1 MKKDLPKFEVI
12 YCKEPLP
19 EDLRAEKY
27 INFIK
32 HLVDAFKMEE
42 KDNDQKTQ
50 H

>member
-32 HLVDAFKMEE
+32 RLVEAFKMEE
-42 KDNDQKTQ
+42 KTND
-50 H
+50 